1 MWVQNGNQNDVHPGL
16 GAVAAGAEV
25 HSLSLLLHKLAP
37 SSSSLPFKSFKLPF
51 CAMLT
56 TSRQEEA
63 AAILGERGVRH

>member
-37 SSSSLPFKSFKLPF
+37 SFSSLLLNISNNLFVQ
-51 CAMLT
+51 C
-56 TSRQEEA
+56 
-63 AAILGERGVRH
+63 